1 LINKLEVDR
10 DIFDIMVNLL
20 PQCIKCGSPVTDS
33 LEDEIEQHGKIKTGS
48 YINGIWTCN
57 DCIIATSQ
65 GQEKKT
71 EQEKDSS
78 SSSINQ
84 KSSIADQQDTVGVA
98 SKSDVSPNTP
108 RSDE

>member
-1 LINKLEVDR
+1 
-10 DIFDIMVNLL
+10 MANLL

-48 YINGIWTCN
+48 YIKGVWTCN
-57 DCIIATSQ
+57 DCIIATGQ
-65 GQEKKT
+65 GQDKKT

-78 SSSINQ
+78 SSSINR

>member
-1 LINKLEVDR
+1 LINKLEEDR

-71 EQEKDSS
+71 EQGENSS
-78 SSSINQ
+78 SSSINR
-84 KSSIADQQDTVGVA
+84 KSSINDQQDTVGVA

>member
-1 LINKLEVDR
+1 MINKLEVDR

-57 DCIIATSQ
+57 DCIIAASQ

-71 EQEKDSS
+71 EQEKDS